1 MFVRLRPCT
10 SHAWSELDDWTLKV
24 NFTSVYPF
32 TKDVFAGTL
41 AVFVSYARL
50 ASADVRSYVSANC
63 SPDVTLS

>member
-50 ASADVRSYVSANC
+50 ASAGVRS
-63 SPDVTLS
+63 